1 MVVSM
6 KNKLSV
12 IMGGILGFI
21 GILIGTSLVITYPI
35 LIKEFN
41 VSLSNVQ
48 WLSSGYYLVATLVMS
63 TTAYLMKTLPLKRIF
78 QIASIIFIVGS
89 LIAANAHVF
98 WLLLVGCMLD
108 AFATG
113 LATPLMYQIVFHS
126 IPVVEFGFYT
136 GIVTMIKSFGPAFG
150 PTYGG
155 VLTHLWTWRLIFI
168 GVIPLVI
175 IALLVGNYALS
186 LNKPIPQTKS
196 FDFSGLLIFALML
209 LAFTWAINQ
218 AGKYHFVSINFGSFL
233 IIGIILLVIFIYHL
247 NHTQREY
254 LNFSV
259 LKNNLICI
267 RGISFFNLQFVNL
280 SLAFLLPLFA
290 EETLHL
296 NAMDAGLLLL
306 PGALVG
312 AIISPLA
319 GKMYDHKGA
328 FMTLMLANIFLLVGV
343 GIYCILTAHLTALL
357 LGSVYLI
364 FRLGYTFSFG
374 NTLSDASNHVAKNN
388 RSDISSLFN
397 TFQQSAGSLGNSLMA
412 TIISLYEMKY
422 TNAANAV
429 MHGSHFGLLILVVIV
444 MINIIITIIAK
455 QTNHQRVN

>member
-1 MVVSM
+1 MVVSL

-12 IMGGILGFI
+12 VMGGILGFI
-21 GILIGTSLVITYPI
+21 GILIGTSLVITYPT

-41 VSLSNVQ
+41 VSLNDVQ

-63 TTAYLMKTLPLKRIF
+63 TTAYLMKSLPLKRIF
-78 QIASIIFIVGS
+78 QIASTIFIIGS
-89 LIAANAHVF
+89 LIAATAQQF

-108 AFATG
+108 ALATG

-175 IALLVGNYALS
+175 LALLIGNYAIT
-186 LNKPIPQTKS
+186 LNKPIPQKRQ
-196 FDFSGLLIFALML
+196 FDVSGLVI
-209 LAFTWAINQ
+209 LAVTLFSFTWALNQ
-218 AGKYHFVSINFGSFL
+218 AGKYHFLSINCGAFL
-233 IIGIILLVIFIYHL
+233 IIGAVLLAFFINHIV
-247 NHTQREY
+247 HTQREY
-254 LNFSV
+254 LNFGV
-259 LKNNLICI
+259 LKNQIVRI
-267 RGISFFNLQFVNL
+267 QAVSFFNLQFVNL

-306 PGALVG
+306 PGALIG
-312 AIISPLA
+312 AIVSPLA
-319 GKMYDHKGA
+319 GKLYDHKGA
-328 FMTLMLANIFLLVGV
+328 FYTLMIANTLLLIGV
-343 GIYCILTAHLTALL
+343 GIYWLLTQHLTALI
-357 LGSVYLI
+357 LGAVYLI

-374 NTLSDASNHVAKNN
+374 NTLTDAGNHVTKAN

-397 TFQQSAGSLGNSLMA
+397 TIQQYAGSLGTSLMA
-412 TIISLYEMKY
+412 AIISLHEMQ
-422 TNAANAV
+422 TVHEAHAV
-429 MHGSHFGLLILVVIV
+429 MQGSHLGLLLLVVIV
-444 MINIIITIIAK
+444 IINIIITIVA
-455 QTNHQRVN
+455 HQIKTPKEL